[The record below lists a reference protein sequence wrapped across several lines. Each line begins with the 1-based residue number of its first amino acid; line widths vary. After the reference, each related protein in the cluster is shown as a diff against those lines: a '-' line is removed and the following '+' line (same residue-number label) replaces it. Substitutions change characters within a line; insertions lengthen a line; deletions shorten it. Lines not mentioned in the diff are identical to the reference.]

1 MSMNDWIPYYAN
13 NTAGTVLWDG
23 KGTTPQNYIFGL
35 NGGYDTPELRN
46 GILQGSGRVYQV
58 YVGLIGALA
67 KERKSKR
74 K

>member
-1 MSMNDWIPYYAN
+1 MNDWIEYYAN

-46 GILQGSGRVYQV
+46 GIYLGNVRVYQV
-58 YVGLIGALA
+58 FVGLKDALT
-67 KERKSKR
+67 KERKQNRR